1 MDAYA
6 FWLRTFVGSSF
17 LNFCWL
23 NFGDVLL
30 MFLCDIHTVTCACD
44 LMKMVHRQQVFD
56 HENGVLKINTESR
69 ESWL

>member
-1 MDAYA
+1 MLMLFGYGLLLGPVS
-6 FWLRTFVGSSF
+6 WIFVG
-17 LNFCWL
+17 W
-23 NFGDVLL
+23 FGDVLL
-30 MFLCDIHTVTCACD
+30 KFLCDIHTVTCACD